1 MSCHSL
7 LACRVSAEKTAD
19 NFIGI
24 PLYVI
29 FCFYYLLF
37 VFNFCQFDYCVPVCV
52 PPWVNPVWQGSPTP
66 RLQTSISPRPVRN
79 RATQQEVSSR
89 PVSEASSA
97 APHLSPSL
105 ALPPDHPP
113 PPPHPHTWKN
123 CLPQNWSLVPKRLGT
138 AAVWDSLHLLD
149 LGDCFLSQAREVF
162 RYYLFK
168 YFLRPFLYPSG
179 PPLM

>member
-113 PPPHPHTWKN
+113 PPPTPIHGKIVFHKTGPWCQKGWGPLLCGTLCTSWTWVTVSF
-123 CLPQNWSLVPKRLGT
+123 PRLGKFSGIT
-138 AAVWDSLHLLD
+138 SSNIFSGLFFILL
-149 LGDCFLSQAREVF
+149 
-162 RYYLFK
+162 
-168 YFLRPFLYPSG
+168 G
-179 PPLM
+179 PL